1 MKKMPVVLLL
11 PAVLLAG
18 CSSSAPSQAAQ
29 AGVTASLAPPS
40 QAACATAIRAFNVIA
55 GPLTGKAPDATATT
69 AQQWSNALA
78 AVANTPGV
86 DTAVAKA
93 IATEASDIAT
103 AGITA
108 EEVASDPVSYP
119 WASVMPAAEQRLDAG
134 FRALEQACQG
144 VGVHT

>member
-18 CSSSAPSQAAQ
+18 CSSSSHPQAAQ
-29 AGVTASLAPPS
+29 VQVTARQPTPS
-40 QAACATAIRAFNVIA
+40 QGACASGIRAFDVIV
-55 GPLTGKAPDATATT
+55 GPLTREDPAAT
-69 AQQWSNALA
+69 AQQWSSALA

-86 DTAVAKA
+86 DTAMATA

-108 EEVASDPVSYP
+108 GEVASDPVSYP
-119 WASVMPAAEQRLDAG
+119 WASVMPAAEQRLDTG
-134 FRALEQACQG
+134 FLALGQACQKA
-144 VGVHT
+144 GVHT